1 MEMKETM
8 QQNKEY
14 LGKIFAM
21 LKKMENVALIGKE
34 TRFNRSELR
43 LLTEILLAKCE
54 GKRLISTQLAKRLNV
69 TRSAVSQIVN
79 HMEVQGV
86 VKRVPDEVDR
96 KIAYI
101 EFTGEA
107 QEHYE
112 KEVLTAA
119 QFVGELVKEL
129 GTEKLDRLLS
139 LAEEF
144 ATAVQEINE
153 KGDKDA

>member
-1 MEMKETM
+1 MKETM

-14 LGKIFAM
+14 LGKIFTM

-79 HMEVQGV
+79 HMESQGV

-129 GTEKLDRLLS
+129 GTEKLDRLLA

-144 ATAVQEINE
+144 AAAVQEINE
-153 KGDKDA
+153 KDGKDA

>member
-1 MEMKETM
+1 MENKEM
-8 QQNKEY
+8 MDLNREY

-21 LKKMENVALIGKE
+21 LKRMENVALIGKE

-54 GKRLISTQLAKRLNV
+54 GKRLISTQLAKRLNI

-79 HMEVQGV
+79 QMEAQGI
-86 VKRVPDEVDR
+86 VKRVADDVDR

-107 QEHYE
+107 MEHYE
-112 KEVLTAA
+112 KEVATASKFIGA
-119 QFVGELVKEL
+119 LLNEL
-129 GTEKLDRLLS
+129 GTEKMDRLLV
-139 LAEEF
+139 LAEDF
-144 ATAVQEINE
+144 ANAVESVNKKEE
-153 KGDKDA
+153 K

>member
-14 LGKIFAM
+14 LGKIFTM

-79 HMEVQGV
+79 HMESQGV

-119 QFVGELVKEL
+119 QFVGELVNEL
-129 GTEKLDRLLS
+129 GTEKLDRLLA

-144 ATAVQEINE
+144 AAAVQEINE
-153 KGDKDA
+153 KDGKDA

>member
-1 MEMKETM
+1 MENVKTTD
-8 QQNKEY
+8 QNRMY

-21 LKKMENVALIGKE
+21 LKRMENVALIGKE

-54 GKRLISTQLAKRLNV
+54 GKRLISTQLAKRLNI

-79 HMEVQGV
+79 QMEAQGI

-107 QEHYE
+107 MEHYE
-112 KEVLTAA
+112 KEVETASK
-119 QFVGELVKEL
+119 FVGALLEEL
-129 GTEKLDRLLS
+129 GVEKMERLLV
-139 LAEEF
+139 LAEDF
-144 ATAVQEINE
+144 ANAVESVNKKDE
-153 KGDKDA
+153 K